1 MSIRELRHYT
11 GLSQN
16 KFAAMFGIPAA
27 TIKDWEYGRRK
38 PPQYVINMIQE
49 ILEYRGIIINSN
61 YIDECEKR
69 QKSVERALAIVL
81 SATNGPDKTFMNALN
96 DYIEGKITLAEIEHN
111 VDSLAYLE
119 A

>member
-1 MSIRELRHYT
+1 
-11 GLSQN
+11 
-16 KFAAMFGIPAA
+16 
-27 TIKDWEYGRRK
+27 
-38 PPQYVINMIQE
+38 MIQE
-49 ILEYRGIIINSN
+49 ILDHRGIIINSN
-61 YIDECEKR
+61 YINDYENR
-69 QKSVERALAIVL
+69 RKSVERALAIIL

>member
-1 MSIRELRHYT
+1 
-11 GLSQN
+11 
-16 KFAAMFGIPAA
+16 
-27 TIKDWEYGRRK
+27 
-38 PPQYVINMIQE
+38 MIQE
-49 ILEYRGIIINSN
+49 ILDHREIIINSN
-61 YIDECEKR
+61 YINDYENR
-69 QKSVERALAIVL
+69 RKSVERALAIIL